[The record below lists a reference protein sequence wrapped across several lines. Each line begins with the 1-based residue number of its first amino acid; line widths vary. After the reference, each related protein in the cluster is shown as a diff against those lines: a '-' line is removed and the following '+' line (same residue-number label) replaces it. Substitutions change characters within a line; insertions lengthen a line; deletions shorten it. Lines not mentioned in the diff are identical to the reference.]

1 MDCYN
6 NVVVAPLDL
15 NTRYTGV
22 GVSVQYGISD
32 VQVLLHQF
40 TVVRAVSTNTG
51 ISVKKV
57 KPIIDLVRGKKV
69 DDALQ
74 VLRFLPSPVAAR
86 VAKVVKSAAS
96 NAENELLAR
105 SSDLTIVEIFA
116 NEGPRLKRFRA
127 RARGRVAK
135 IIRRNS
141 HITVVVDEE
150 EGL

>member
-1 MDCYN
+1 M
-6 NVVVAPLDL
+6 P
-15 NTRYTGV
+15 
-22 GVSVQYGISD
+22 
-32 VQVLLHQF
+32 
-40 TVVRAVSTNTG
+40 VRAVSTNTG

-74 VLRFLPSPVAAR
+74 VLRFLTSPVAAR

>member
-1 MDCYN
+1 M
-6 NVVVAPLDL
+6 P
-15 NTRYTGV
+15 
-22 GVSVQYGISD
+22 I
-32 VQVLLHQF
+32 
-40 TVVRAVSTNTG
+40 RAVSTNTG

-57 KPIIDLVRGKKV
+57 KPIIDLIRGKNV

-74 VLRFLPSPVAAR
+74 VLRFLTSPVAAR

-96 NAENELLAR
+96 NAENELMAR
-105 SSDLTIVEIFA
+105 SSDLKIIEIYA

-127 RARGRVAK
+127 RARGRVAR